1 MSEKTFY
8 RFLAASALVVGLACG
23 FIFGLTTADTGA
35 GASRVEFGT
44 ASSEECPTDATSCQ
58 TIHQWRRTDAT
69 SLKSNAKSS
78 ESDDLE
84 TVRL

>member
-1 MSEKTFY
+1 MSEKAFY
-8 RFLAASALVVGLACG
+8 RFLAASALVVGLALG
-23 FIFGLTTADTGA
+23 FIFGLTTADDGS
-35 GASRVEFGT
+35 ASRIDFGT
-44 ASSEECPTDATSCQ
+44 ATSEECPADATSCQ
-58 TIHQWRRTDAT
+58 TIHQWKRADAAS